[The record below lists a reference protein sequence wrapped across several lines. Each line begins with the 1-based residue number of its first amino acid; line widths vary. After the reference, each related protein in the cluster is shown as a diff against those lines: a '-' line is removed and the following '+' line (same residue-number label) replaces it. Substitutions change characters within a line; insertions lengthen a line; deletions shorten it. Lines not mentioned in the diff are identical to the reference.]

1 MLPETYIQKFYERLD
16 VRAVKA
22 FAFAATPATSLYLES
37 AGLS

>member
-1 MLPETYIQKFYERLD
+1 MLPEPYIQKFYERRE

-22 FAFAATPATSLYLES
+22 FAFAATPATSLYHKS